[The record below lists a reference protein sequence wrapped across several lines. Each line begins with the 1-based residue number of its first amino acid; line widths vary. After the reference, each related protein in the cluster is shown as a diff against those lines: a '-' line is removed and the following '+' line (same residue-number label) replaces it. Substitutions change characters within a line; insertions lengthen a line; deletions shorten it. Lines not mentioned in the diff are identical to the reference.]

1 MGHTSGH
8 KRSIKIGT
16 YLKNA
21 VGNAKI
27 FVTNRFTS
35 MLPTGGASNL
45 ISSFVDLGLNKVSN
59 SQAKVASQILK
70 KSPFEIPDNPE
81 QAIKSDPMGFSHI
94 QYPADLTGAELGHYI
109 VFFTLNN
116 NMDADLTGIGQDL
129 QFSADLGID
138 TGVKASGSWWGN
150 TTGKDWD
157 GTGGGGIKANQ
168 NRMRTGS
175 STGRIDQVKLTN
187 SVTSAVP
194 KNQIV
199 TSAIALY
206 MPPNVKVSY
215 KAGWGE
221 EATEFSG
228 DIAELTKN
236 MMNAK
241 DWADLGL
248 KFGAGASGAIKAY
261 LKKIGGGLAGAMG
274 GGDPF
279 KLVDKIMGI
288 AVNPRQEMYYTG
300 PGFRTFDYEFKFWP
314 RNEDETDRV
323 QKIIKLFKYHMH
335 PGMDA
340 VTGGRY
346 FRIPS
351 EFEIHYMCRAGVNDK
366 LNKISRCALESCDV
380 KYSPEE
386 GNFKTF
392 DDNAPVAY
400 TMTLGFKELEF
411 MTKTTIMKGM

>member
-1 MGHTSGH
+1 MGHVSGH

-59 SQAKVASQILK
+59 SQAKVASSILK

-81 QAIKSDPMGFSHI
+81 QAVKSDPMAFSHI
-94 QYPADLTGAELGHYI
+94 QYPADLTGDELGHYI

-116 NMDADLTGIGQDL
+116 NMDSDLSGIAQDL

-138 TGVKASGSWWGN
+138 TGVKATGKWWGN

-157 GTGGGGIKANQ
+157 GTGGGGLARNQ

-175 STGRIDQVKLTN
+175 SKERIDQVKLEN
-187 SVTSAVP
+187 SVTSSVP

-199 TSAIALY
+199 TSAVALY
-206 MPPNVKVSY
+206 MPPDVKVSY

-228 DIAELTKN
+228 DIANTLKG

-241 DWADLGL
+241 DFAELGL
-248 KFGAGASGAIKAY
+248 KFGAGATGAIKAY
-261 LKKIGGGLAGAMG
+261 LKKIGGHLSEALG

-288 AVNPRQEMYYTG
+288 AINPRQEMYYTG
-300 PGFRTFDYEFKFWP
+300 PGFRTFDYTFKFWP
-314 RNEDETDRV
+314 RNADETDRV

-335 PGMDA
+335 PGLDDM
-340 VTGGRY
+340 TGGRY

-366 LNKISRCALESCDV
+366 LNKISRCALENCDV
-380 KYSPEE
+380 KFAPEE

-392 DDNAPVAY
+392 EDNAPVAY
-400 TMTLGFKELEF
+400 TMNLQFKELEY
-411 MTKTTIMKGM
+411 MTKSSIMKGM